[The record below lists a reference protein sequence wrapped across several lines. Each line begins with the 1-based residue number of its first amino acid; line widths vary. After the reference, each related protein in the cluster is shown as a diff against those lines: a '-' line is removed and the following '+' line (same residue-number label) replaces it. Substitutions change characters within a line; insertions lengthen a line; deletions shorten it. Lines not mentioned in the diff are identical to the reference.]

1 MSSPEEKLQ
10 HSRLSQIQ
18 KRGALAVCVL
28 LWGMTAQIALVGI
41 VLERSDL
48 YLVGLSGLFALI
60 TSLIYWRDPFD
71 ESVQYTSAAALAVQ
85 IGLVVYQLSG
95 HAWQIDMHM
104 QFFAALATLAVYCN
118 WKVIA
123 FYTLLVAMHHII
135 LTIILPIAVMPVEA
149 DFGRV
154 AVHAIVLLAEAIAL
168 IIITRLVSH
177 SLKAADAST
186 ERARQAQE
194 EAEEARA
201 TQEIMAAQVEQ
212 QRSQELAI
220 KDRVVGEVEAGLI
233 RLSEGD
239 LRTMIESPVDNPF
252 PADYEKMREAF
263 NQTLR
268 VQEDLLNRVDLVT
281 ESVRSE
287 AIEIGTA
294 AKQLFA
300 RAEAQTES
308 LQDGQA
314 SLQIV
319 INLIE
324 ESLRLITEA
333 IEESS
338 KNELQVELG
347 GSVTQETVGAMG
359 AIEESSKQI
368 SRIVG
373 VIEDIAFQTNLLA
386 LNAGVEAARAGDAGR
401 GFAVVATE
409 VRGLAERAAN
419 SAQEIRVL
427 IAQGSKHV
435 GAGSALV
442 HKTTNVLAEVAD
454 RASAIRKFMDEL
466 STGAEKQA
474 NQMRAAKSVIDQAGS
489 MNTQTLQSAQDAQ
502 LVATNIGRQ
511 VENLLTTLHAYL
523 TPPEKIEWSEIEGAI
538 EAAHP
543 RKSVS

>member
-1 MSSPEEKLQ
+1 MISPEKIYQ
-10 HSRLSQIQ
+10 HSQLSQIQ
-18 KRGALAVCVL
+18 KRGALVVCVL

-48 YLVGLSGLFALI
+48 NIVGLAGLLALI
-60 TSLIYWRDPFD
+60 TSLIFWRKPFD
-71 ESVQYTSAAALAVQ
+71 DSVHFTSAATLAVQ
-85 IGLVVYQLSG
+85 IGIVVHQFSG

-104 QFFAALATLAVYCN
+104 QFFAALAALAVYCN

-123 FYTLLVAMHHII
+123 FYTVLVALHHII
-135 LTIILPIAVMPVEA
+135 LSIILPIAVMPVEA
-149 DFGRV
+149 GFGRV

-177 SLKAADAST
+177 SLKAADVST
-186 ERARQAQE
+186 ERARQAKE
-194 EAEEARA
+194 EAEETRA
-201 TQEIMAAQVEQ
+201 IQETMAAQVEQ
-212 QRSQELAI
+212 QRNQELAI
-220 KDRVVGEVEAGLI
+220 KDRVVGEVEAALI

-239 LRTMIESPVDNPF
+239 LRTIIDSPVDNPF

-268 VQEDLLNRVDLVT
+268 VQEDLLNRVDLVA
-281 ESVRSE
+281 EAVRSE
-287 AIEIGTA
+287 ANEIGTA
-294 AKQLFA
+294 AKQLFV

-314 SLQIV
+314 ALQIV
-319 INLIE
+319 IDLIE
-324 ESLRLITEA
+324 ESLRLIMEA

-347 GSVTQETVGAMG
+347 GKVTQETVSAMG

-435 GAGSALV
+435 GAGSTLV
-442 HKTTNVLAEVAD
+442 HKTTNVLADVAD
-454 RASAIRKFMDEL
+454 RASAIRKFLDEL
-466 STGAEKQA
+466 STGAEKQV
-474 NQMRAAKSVIDQAGS
+474 NQMLAAKSVIDQAGA
-489 MNTQTLQSAQDAQ
+489 MNKQTMQSAQDAQ
-502 LVATNIGRQ
+502 LVATSIGHQ
-511 VENLLTTLHAYL
+511 IDNLLTTLQAYL
-523 TPPEKIEWSEIEGAI
+523 TPPEKMEWSEIEGPI
-538 EAAHP
+538 ETAYP
-543 RKSVS
+543 KKSVS